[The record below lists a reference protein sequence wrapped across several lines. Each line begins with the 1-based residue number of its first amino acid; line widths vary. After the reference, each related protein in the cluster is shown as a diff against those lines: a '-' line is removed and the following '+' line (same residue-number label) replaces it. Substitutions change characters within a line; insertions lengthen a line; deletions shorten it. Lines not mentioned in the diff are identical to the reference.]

1 METLGKIFAFII
13 VLFIAVL
20 VSFLQ
25 TYIIISIAGMY
36 ELSFIT
42 KLSFMQVFGFMLI
55 FSLVKFK
62 KSETTSDQTFSDVMT
77 KSLSNTLTGVFSY
90 LTMWGIAYLILL
102 IAF

>member
-20 VSFLQ
+20 VSFFQ

-42 KLSFMQVFGFMLI
+42 KLSFMQVFGLMLI
-55 FSLVKFK
+55 LGLVKYK
-62 KSETTSDQTFSDVMT
+62 RSESKSEDPFTESMSKV
-77 KSLSNTLTGVFSY
+77 LSNALPNCVSY
-90 LTMWGIAYLILL
+90 LLTWGIAYLILL

>member
-1 METLGKIFAFII
+1 MQTLGKIFAFII

-25 TYIIISIAGMY
+25 THIIISMAGMY

-42 KLSFMQVFGFMLI
+42 KLSFMQVFGLMLI
-55 FSLVKFK
+55 LGLAKYKHSES
-62 KSETTSDQTFSDVMT
+62 KSKDTFTELMS
-77 KSLSNTLTGVFSY
+77 KWLSNALSNCVSY
-90 LTMWGIAYLILL
+90 LLMWGIAYLILL

>member
-42 KLSFMQVFGFMLI
+42 KLSFMQVFGLMLI
-55 FSLVKFK
+55 LVLVKYK
-62 KSETTSDQTFSDVMT
+62 RSESKSEDTFTESMSKV
-77 KSLSNTLTGVFSY
+77 LSNALSNCVSY
-90 LTMWGIAYLILL
+90 LLMCGIAYLILF

>member
-13 VLFIAVL
+13 VLFISVL

-42 KLSFMQVFGFMLI
+42 KLSFMQVFGLMLI
-55 FSLVKFK
+55 LVLVKYK
-62 KSETTSDQTFSDVMT
+62 RSESKSEDTFTESMS
-77 KSLSNTLTGVFSY
+77 KGLSNALSNCVSY
-90 LTMWGIAYLILL
+90 LLMWGIAYLILF